1 MDLSSRQEG
10 PRPFRSRRDRP
21 CDACRGR
28 KIACRIETSPPC
40 AFCESRGS
48 TCTFQKGPNNKR
60 RRGFSSSMPNH
71 HHHHHYL
78 PQPDG
83 LAASISQTTWEEF
96 PVDAF
101 DSTIFDNLD
110 LAEDGSPTFQNQRSP
125 THPPQPP
132 ASDGRHASTSPR
144 HFQPQV
150 SVRPSP
156 GDARYHD
163 SSTLHRSQ
171 VPPDT
176 GHLNRHVMTELMKGT
191 SQLEIS
197 RVRLRSTRDRNDDSL
212 AGESPHLLMV
222 REDPPFLL
230 NGKSWMERASWS
242 DIEGLLLGK
251 QRDELLRLYFR
262 FVQPLFPILQQ
273 SDGAYSEAQDDPPQD
288 TASLALYA
296 SVFATALPFAIHND
310 YLSAT
315 LTDANGKR
323 EELYSIAIAALL
335 QEASSPSI
343 EALQACLLLLQKG
356 PTIQHQG
363 LTPTY
368 SWLTAIAVTMA
379 KSLGLQYDCSGWNIP
394 LAEKRLR
401 NRLWWATF
409 TMDIWV
415 SVDSPGGR
423 SIGSDDYDAPLP
435 RSGDGKPGDYEA
447 VTGYG
452 NEFDRLVLLTHL
464 LSQIHETYYTIR
476 AAKQTASDLFKSLE
490 FARPLRSALSD
501 CRQSLKADLPLNSG
515 DEPGMS
521 ASVHLAACVVSIV
534 LFRALLRPVQCG
546 GTSGSPVES
555 YKSAAAAVMTGSVN
569 CARETVELLENMVS
583 FIGPWNAFWH
593 SWSQGNFAIVS
604 TFLVQLLLM
613 TESGDGTRAE
623 VSDLISRWKRA
634 IRIIAGSGG
643 WGSSLMCMALGRLD
657 SLLNQAGL

>member
-1 MDLSSRQEG
+1 M
-10 PRPFRSRRDRP
+10 
-21 CDACRGR
+21 
-28 KIACRIETSPPC
+28 
-40 AFCESRGS
+40 
-48 TCTFQKGPNNKR
+48 PNN
-60 RRGFSSSMPNH
+60 
-71 HHHHHYL
+71 HYL
-78 PQPDG
+78 PQPDS
-83 LAASISQTTWEEF
+83 LTSIPQTWEDFTAE
-96 PVDAF
+96 AF
-101 DSTIFDNLD
+101 DSTLFDGMD
-110 LAEDGSPTFQNQRSP
+110 LAEEGSPTFQNQRSP
-125 THPPQPP
+125 QQPHT
-132 ASDGRHASTSPR
+132 ADGRHASTSPR
-144 HFQPQV
+144 HFRPQ
-150 SVRPSP
+150 SQRPSLS
-156 GDARYHD
+156 GNAKYHD
-163 SSTLHRSQ
+163 SSVLHRSQ

-191 SQLEIS
+191 NQLEIS
-197 RVRLRSTRDRNDDSL
+197 RIGLRRTKDRSDDSL
-212 AGESPHLLMV
+212 TGESPQISMV
-222 REDPPFLL
+222 REDPPFLIS
-230 NGKSWMERASWS
+230 GKLCMDCASWS
-242 DIEGLLLGK
+242 DIESLLLGK

-273 SDGAYSEAQDDPPQD
+273 GDGAYGDTHGDPPQD
-288 TASLALYA
+288 TAPLALCA
-296 SVFATALPFAIHND
+296 SVYATALPFAIHND

-323 EELYSIAIAALL
+323 EQLYTIAIAALL
-335 QEASSPSI
+335 QTAHSPSI

-368 SWLTAIAVTMA
+368 SWLASVAVTIA
-379 KSLGLQYDCSGWNIP
+379 KSLGLQYDCSAWEIP
-394 LAEKRLR
+394 LAEKQLR
-401 NRLWWATF
+401 NRLWWATY

-423 SIGSDDYDAPLP
+423 SIVSDDYDAPLP
-435 RSGDGKPGDYEA
+435 KSGDGLPGEYE

-464 LSQIHETYYTIR
+464 LAQIHETYYTIR
-476 AAKQTASDLFKSLE
+476 AAKQTSSDLFKSLD

-546 GTSGSPVES
+546 RAGASPVES
-555 YKSAAAAVMTGSVN
+555 HKSAAAAVMTGSVN
-569 CARETVELLENMVS
+569 CARESVELLENMVS
-583 FIGPWNAFWH
+583 MVGPWNAFWH

-613 TESGDGTRAE
+613 TGDGDGMRIE
-623 VSDLISRWKRA
+623 VSELISRWKRA
-634 IRIIAGSGG
+634 IRVIAGSGG
-643 WGSSLMCMALGRLD
+643 WGSSLMSMALGRLD